1 MSPSSREGGPR
12 PVVPLGGGPSSPASP
27 LQNGNEELGTQR
39 QASFRSSRGTA
50 AFESATAA
58 MACSFRLPLGP
69 EGGVCR
75 TPLLASRSSPL
86 ESGTGPC
93 TQPNARDV
101 WPSLRSA
108 HSSAARHATERLVGD
123 APRSRSEC
131 VPPSLLFHHA
141 TTSFAHSASP
151 SLCPPGHDVAYRP
164 TTDVLPPSPRGP
176 FFLVDDDLPSK
187 SVSCT
192 AGCCLPHSPRRLR
205 EAPEES
211 LHFAASFDC
220 ASDAG
225 NHGLDADDQSTPRGF
240 CRASAF
246 GLSLPFSSSATRR
259 LPHPPDRLGSESRN
273 RYSGG
278 ATHPLLPSSQPYSGD
293 TLEDEAGREV
303 CRGCC
308 RSARKP
314 GGRHDFEF
322 SAQRQAGC
330 ALEDHESSL
339 ETRDGRDQGRY
350 SREGNRQNVQAFLGS
365 GGTYNVLHKWR
376 YTHGYLDFILN
387 DRFHVILSMKW
398 AHLVFLVFAVV
409 VGWAAFLALILAV
422 LTGGDIQRCL
432 GPDAA
437 DMLDYYF
444 FVIETMFAIGYGSP
458 RAPTCQTTS
467 LFVTP
472 TAVSGILINSVV
484 LGVVFQKFSAASKR
498 KWALAFSNCLV
509 GRPSFPVA
517 SHLVINSSVSL
528 EKGPHLPPR
537 EMVYGCCASVHDGGS
552 QGLEAEQ
559 ESENGYPGLRHR
571 HDSASTGNVCA
582 ETAERTQSSEGKGPS
597 TTTDA
602 QEIQELNRRIDVAFE
617 GSQSEADGSEAA
629 PASRRRTPRSR
640 NEEQK
645 SDGADASPD
654 EAGVKEA
661 AAAPRNGSGAYGCR
675 GSLASRQ
682 SKANTDGAT
691 SEQSEEAHRDTQ
703 QETDVAVG
711 LFACRWGRS
720 DMPETGLSQT
730 DSCSYDVNGER
741 HGAEGFGFDASED
754 SQPCSR
760 AGEGLGIEMH
770 SGIEPSLKSALAA
783 PSRSGHLS
791 SFGPPQLPHS
801 LCRAPSSPTWQHY
814 RLSFR
819 VINVTHHSFFNPKM
833 CLYLLKHSDRGLRI
847 RQFPTFRTD
856 TPLEFLEMPITVTV
870 DTCDRDCPLREV
882 TADELRHDGN
892 AYEILSLLS
901 FTDNHTSRPVEIRK
915 SWSLRSI
922 KWGENFIPIVRPPS
936 ALTVSAGGYEVDV
949 DSLST
954 TERARFC

>member
-1 MSPSSREGGPR
+1 MSPSSREGGPH

-27 LQNGNEELGTQR
+27 PQKGDEELGTQR

-50 AFESATAA
+50 AFESAAAA
-58 MACSFRLPLGP
+58 MAGSFSLPLGP
-69 EGGVCR
+69 EAGVCR
-75 TPLLASRSSPL
+75 TPLLASLSSPL
-86 ESGTGPC
+86 ESETGPC
-93 TQPNARDV
+93 SQPNARDV
-101 WPSLRSA
+101 WPSLCFA

-123 APRSRSEC
+123 APRSRTEC
-131 VPPSLLFHHA
+131 VPPSLLFHHSTA
-141 TTSFAHSASP
+141 SFAHRASP
-151 SLCPPGHDVAYRP
+151 SLCPPGHDASFRP

-176 FFLVDDDLPSK
+176 FFLVDDDSPSK
-187 SVSCT
+187 FVSCS
-192 AGCCLPHSPRRLR
+192 AGCCLQHSPRRLR

-225 NHGLDADDQSTPRGF
+225 NHGLDADDQSTPRGL

-273 RYSGG
+273 SYSRG

-293 TLEDEAGREV
+293 TLEDEARRV

-308 RSARKP
+308 RSARKRD
-314 GGRHDFEF
+314 GRHDFEF
-322 SAQRQAGC
+322 SAQRHAGC
-330 ALEDHESSL
+330 GLEGRERSL
-339 ETRDGRDQGRY
+339 ETRDCRDQGRY

-422 LTGGDIQRCL
+422 LTGGEIQRCL

-437 DMLDYYF
+437 NVLDYYF

-509 GRPSFPVA
+509 GQPSFPVP

-537 EMVYGCCASVHDGGS
+537 EMVYGCCASVHDGGNP
-552 QGLEAEQ
+552 GLEAEQ
-559 ESENGYPGLRHR
+559 DCENGDPGLRCR
-571 HDSASTGNVCA
+571 QESASTGDVCG
-582 ETAERTQSSEGKGPS
+582 ETAERTQSSEGEGPS
-597 TTTDA
+597 TTRDA
-602 QEIQELNRRIDVAFE
+602 QEMLELNRRIDVAIE
-617 GSQSEADGSEAA
+617 SSQSEADGNEAA
-629 PASRRRTPRSR
+629 PASHRRTRRSR
-640 NEEQK
+640 TDEQK
-645 SDGADASPD
+645 SDGSDASP
-654 EAGVKEA
+654 
-661 AAAPRNGSGAYGCR
+661 GSASPCCR
-675 GSLASRQ
+675 
-682 SKANTDGAT
+682 TGAT
-691 SEQSEEAHRDTQ
+691 SEQDGEAHRDTR
-703 QETDVAVG
+703 QETFAAVG
-711 LFACRWGRS
+711 VFACRGGHR
-720 DMPETGLSQT
+720 DLTATGLSQT

-741 HGAEGFGFDASED
+741 EEAEGFGFDASED
-754 SQPCSR
+754 RQPCSR
-760 AGEGLGIEMH
+760 AREET
-770 SGIEPSLKSALAA
+770 SLKSALTA
-783 PSRSGHLS
+783 PSISGHLS
-791 SFGPPQLPHS
+791 SFGPQDLPHS
-801 LCRAPSSPTWQHY
+801 LCRAPSSSTWQHY

-819 VINVTHHSFFNPKM
+819 VINVTHHSFFNPKL

-922 KWGENFIPIVRPPS
+922 KWGEKFIPIVRPPS

-949 DSLST
+949 DALST
-954 TERARFC
+954 TERAQLC